1 VTANKIYKQSGTTL
15 PFNLW
20 LGKMKSKHGG
30 DFVKKFS
37 MGNIESEIAP
47 PPVVLNASGNVK
59 QFEVLGVDIKK
70 NASMIVIV
78 GGLAFLGYCVYKM
91 NKAKK

>member
-1 VTANKIYKQSGTTL
+1 MTANKLYKQSGTTL

-47 PPVVLNASGNVK
+47 PPVVLNASGDENTKVAGINTST
-59 QFEVLGVDIKK
+59 L
-70 NASMIVIV
+70 VII
-78 GGLAFLGYCVYKM
+78 GGALVLGYCWYKM
-91 NKAKK
+91 NKSKK